1 MTTMINK
8 LTSGRFILTVIC
20 GVVFAY
26 AAVTSLISPEAV
38 GIIITIVFKSYFE
51 KKKETTQ

>member
-1 MTTMINK
+1 MNK
-8 LTSGRFILTVIC
+8 LLSGRYLLTLIC

-26 AAVTSLISPEAV
+26 ASVTKLISPEAV

-51 KKKETTQ
+51 KNKKETT